1 MISLG
6 STATNKTMRKN
17 EQKGYIESGD
27 SCMAEQQ
34 PSNHLTLSCSNIPY
48 GFLIIVIIK
57 KNASCRWRQGHPGMV
72 KKEECVPPRGAHED

>member
-34 PSNHLTLSCSNIPY
+34 PSNHLKPSCSYISY
-48 GFLIIVIIK
+48 GFLIIVI
-57 KNASCRWRQGHPGMV
+57 ASCRWRQGRPWMV
-72 KKEECVPPRGAHED
+72 KKEERAPPPPQGASED

>member
-34 PSNHLTLSCSNIPY
+34 PSNHLTPVLQQYSVWLFNN
-48 GFLIIVIIK
+48 GDK
-57 KNASCRWRQGHPGMV
+57 KQKCIM
-72 KKEECVPPRGAHED
+72 

>member
-17 EQKGYIESGD
+17 EQKGYIDSGD

-34 PSNHLTLSCSNIPY
+34 PSNHLKPSRSYISY
-48 GFLIIVIIK
+48 GFLIIVSK
-57 KNASCRWRQGHPGMV
+57 KKIAWYRWRQGRPWMV
-72 KKEECVPPRGAHED
+72 KKEECAHED